1 MKLTKTTTI
10 IILIILLAIAGAYI
24 LFNKYQDM
32 KQTTFIQGYNQGQL
46 DLTIKINQ
54 NKQIPVITQEGN
66 QTKINWVSLQ
76 DGR

>member
-32 KQTTFIQGYNQGQL
+32 KQTTFNQGYDKGLL
-46 DLTIKINQ
+46 DLTEIK
-54 NKQIPVITQEGN
+54 
-66 QTKINWVSLQ
+66 LQ
-76 DGR
+76 